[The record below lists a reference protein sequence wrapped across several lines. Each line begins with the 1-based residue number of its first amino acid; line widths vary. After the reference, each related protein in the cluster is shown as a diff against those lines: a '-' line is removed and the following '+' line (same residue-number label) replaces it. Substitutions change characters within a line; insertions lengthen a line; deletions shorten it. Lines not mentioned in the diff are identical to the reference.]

1 MATTNIFSIRGS
13 KGRSVI
19 CSLTERTEYIKNPEK
34 TENGA
39 LVYAYG
45 CTPQLVAAEFA
56 LSKRQYA
63 LRTGRKEPGVIAYH
77 IRQSFKPGEITPEEA
92 NRVGRELA
100 ERFLKGRHAYIV
112 CTHVDKKH
120 IHSHIIFNSTTLDGT
135 AKFRDF
141 LGSGRALGRLSDLIC
156 LEHNLSI
163 IANPQRYTH
172 PTYGKW
178 LGEKKPPSHR
188 DVLRADIDAALAR
201 KPKSF
206 DELLQFLCENGYRVS
221 VGKNVTLYKDG
232 QKGIRLHTLGD
243 GYSEAELRAVIEGKA
258 THTPR
263 GKRGR
268 ASLLIDIEAKL
279 AAGKGGGYERWAKVF
294 NVKQMAKTLLYLQE
308 HGIKSRAE
316 LTARADAASEKLSAA
331 KGRIAALDA
340 RIAEVNELRGQI
352 IAYAKTREIFAEYKS
367 SRYSRK
373 FYDAHAD
380 EIEQHREAKRY
391 FNAHGII
398 EKLPK
403 VKSLN
408 AEFDKLV
415 AEKREAY
422 ADYRA
427 LRDEHRELLVHRYN
441 VEVFLGEGKST
452 TDRRNRGER

>member
-1 MATTNIFSIRGS
+1 MAVTRIIPIRGS
-13 KGRSVI
+13 KGQSVI
-19 CSLTERTEYIKNPEK
+19 RSLTERTDYVKNPEK
-34 TENGA
+34 TENGS
-39 LVYAYG
+39 LVYAHG

-63 LRTGRKEPGVIAYH
+63 LRTGCKEPGVIAYH

-120 IHSHIIFNSTTLDGT
+120 THNHIIFNSTTLDGA

-156 LEHNLSI
+156 LEHNLSVI
-163 IANPQRYTH
+163 QSPQRFTH

-178 LGEKKPPSHR
+178 LGDKKPPSHR
-188 DVLRADIDAALAR
+188 DTLRADIDAALAR
-201 KPKSF
+201 KPKTF
-206 DELLQFLCENGYRVS
+206 DKLLQFLRENDYRVS
-221 VGKNVTLYKDG
+221 VGKNVTFYKDG
-232 QKGIRLHTLGD
+232 QKGIRLHTLGE
-243 GYSEAELRAVIEGKA
+243 GYSEAELRAAIGGSS

-263 GKRGR
+263 GKCGR
-268 ASLLIDIEAKL
+268 ASLLVDIEAKL

-308 HGIKSRAE
+308 HGIKSREE
-316 LTARADAASEKLSAA
+316 LSARSDAASGKLSAA
-331 KGRIAALDA
+331 KERIAALDA
-340 RIAEVNELRGQI
+340 RIAEVNALRGYI
-352 IAYAKTREIFAEYKS
+352 ISYAKTREVFAEYKA

-373 FYDAHAD
+373 FYDAHEA
-380 EIEQHREAKRY
+380 EIELHREAKRC
-391 FNAHGII
+391 FNEHGI

-403 VKSLN
+403 VKNLN

-415 AEKREAY
+415 AEKRAAY

-427 LRDEHRELLVHRYN
+427 LRDEHRELLIHRHN
-441 VEVFLGEGKST
+441 VETFLSGEKST
-452 TDRRNRGER
+452 TDRRARGER

>member
-1 MATTNIFSIRGS
+1 MAATRIIPIRGS
-13 KGRSVI
+13 KAQSVI
-19 CSLTERTEYIKNPEK
+19 RSLTERTDYIKNPEK

-56 LSKRQYA
+56 LSKRLYTQ
-63 LRTGRKEPGVIAYH
+63 RTGRKEPGVIAYH

-92 NRVGRELA
+92 NHVGRELA

-120 IHSHIIFNSTTLDGT
+120 IHSHIIFNSTTLDGA

-156 LEHNLSI
+156 LEHGLSV

-172 PTYGKW
+172 PTYDKW
-178 LGEKKPPSHR
+178 LGDKKPPSHR

-221 VGKNVTLYKDG
+221 VGKNVTFYKDG

-243 GYSEAELRAVIEGKA
+243 GYSEAELRAVITGKA
-258 THTPR
+258 THSPR

-279 AAGKGGGYERWAKVF
+279 AAGKGGGYERWAKIF

-316 LTARADAASEKLSAA
+316 LTARADFASEKLAAA
-331 KGRIAALDA
+331 KDRIAALDA
-340 RIAEVNELRGQI
+340 RIAEINELRGQI
-352 IAYAKTREIFAEYKS
+352 TSYAKTREVFAEYKA

-380 EIEQHREAKRY
+380 EIELHREAKRC
-391 FNAHGII
+391 FN
-398 EKLPK
+398 ERNLTRLPK
-403 VKSLN
+403 VKDLN
-408 AEFDKLV
+408 AEFSALV
-415 AEKREAY
+415 AEKRAAY

-427 LRDEHRELLVHRYN
+427 IRDEHRELLIHRHN
-441 VEVFLGEGKST
+441 VETFLGEEKPAAPHQE
-452 TDRRNRGER
+452 RGER

>member
-1 MATTNIFSIRGS
+1 MAVTRIIPIRGS
-13 KGRSVI
+13 KGRNVI
-19 CSLTERTEYIKNPEK
+19 RSLTERTDYVKNPEK
-34 TENGA
+34 TKSGA
-39 LVYAYG
+39 LVYAHG
-45 CTPQLVAAEFA
+45 CTPQLVAAEFV
-56 LSKRQYA
+56 LSKRLYA
-63 LRTGRKEPGVIAYH
+63 QRTGRKEPGVIAYH

-100 ERFLKGRHAYIV
+100 ERFLKGKHAYIV

-141 LGSGRALGRLSDLIC
+141 LGSGRAVGRLSDLIC
-156 LEHNLSI
+156 LEHNLSV
-163 IANPQRYTH
+163 IANPRCYTH

-206 DELLQFLCENGYRVS
+206 DELLGLLRQSEWEVS
-221 VGKNVTLYKDG
+221 AGAHVTFHKPG
-232 QKGIRLHTLGD
+232 QRAIRLRSLGE
-243 GYSEAELRAVIEGKA
+243 GYSEAELRAVIGGSA
-258 THTPR
+258 THSPR

-268 ASLLIDIEAKL
+268 ASLLIDIEGKL
-279 AAGKGGGYERWAKVF
+279 AEGKGGGYERWAKVF

-316 LTARADAASEKLSAA
+316 LTARADVASEKRSST
-331 KGRIAALDA
+331 KERITALDA

-352 IAYAKTREIFAEYKS
+352 IAYAKTREVFAEYKAT
-367 SRYSRK
+367 RYSHK
-373 FYDAHAD
+373 YYAAHAD
-380 EIEQHREAKRY
+380 EIEKHREAKRY
-391 FNAHGII
+391 FNEHDLSR
-398 EKLPK
+398 LPK
-403 VKSLN
+403 VKDLN
-408 AEFDKLV
+408 AEFSALI

-427 LRDEHRELLVHRYN
+427 LRDEHRELLIHREN
-441 VEVFLGEGKST
+441 VERFLSGEKSNP
-452 TDRRNRGER
+452 DRRSRGER

>member
-1 MATTNIFSIRGS
+1 MAVTRIISIRGS
-13 KGRSVI
+13 KGQSVI
-19 CSLTERTEYIKNPEK
+19 RSLTERTDYVKNPEK
-34 TENGA
+34 TENGS

-56 LSKRQYA
+56 LSKRLYTQ
-63 LRTGRKEPGVIAYH
+63 RTGRKEPGVIAYH

-92 NRVGRELA
+92 NHVGRELA

-120 IHSHIIFNSTTLDGT
+120 IHSHIIFNSTTLDGA

-156 LEHNLSI
+156 LEHGLSV

-172 PTYGKW
+172 PTYDKW
-178 LGEKKPPSHR
+178 LGDKKPPSHR
-188 DVLRADIDAALAR
+188 DVLRADIDAALVK

-206 DELLQFLCENGYRVS
+206 DELLDILRQSGWEVSAGAHVTFRRNGQRAM
-221 VGKNVTLYKDG
+221 
-232 QKGIRLHTLGD
+232 RLRSLGE
-243 GYSEAELRAVIEGKA
+243 GYSEAELRAVIGGKA
-258 THTPR
+258 THSPR
-263 GKRGR
+263 GKRGCV
-268 ASLLIDIEAKL
+268 SLLIDIEAKL

-308 HGIKSRAE
+308 CGIKSREE
-316 LTARADAASEKLSAA
+316 LSARADVASEKLSAA
-331 KGRIAALDA
+331 KERITALDA
-340 RIAEVNELRGQI
+340 LIAEVNELRGQI
-352 IAYAKTREIFAEYKS
+352 IAYARTREVFAEYKA

-373 FYDAHAD
+373 FYDSHAD

-391 FNAHGII
+391 FNEHSLTR
-398 EKLPK
+398 LPK
-403 VKSLN
+403 VKDLN
-408 AEFDKLV
+408 AEFSALI

-427 LRDEHRELLVHRYN
+427 LRDEHRELLIHRHN
-441 VEVFLGEGKST
+441 VETFLGEEKSA
-452 TDRRNRGER
+452 TDRRARGER